1 MKASQSTINDFFALT
16 NTMFSIPVYQRN
28 YTWSKD
34 NCAKLLEDV
43 VSIAKNEK
51 THFMGSITYILH
63 FIDEE
68 NSLRKLQE
76 FVIIDGQQ
84 RITTTMLLLKAL
96 ETKTQDE
103 SIKDE
108 ISRLLSLS
116 KGQKLR
122 LKPIKRDREAFD
134 LVMQNRW
141 TEIQGKSHIRE
152 NYAFFLKELDN
163 YLAKG
168 YSIEEIYGAF
178 LRLKIVGIGLE
189 LGDDDPQVVFESINA
204 TGVQLTGLDLI
215 RNYLMMGEN
224 SAKQEEL
231 YKEYWIPLEEWLG
244 VDAKGESKNLND
256 FILTYLR
263 IYYEDKV
270 KEGEREIYYSLKAH
284 HREHF
289 PDDIQALMSDMR
301 EYGRIYQVF
310 LEGHQY
316 GLEQPNATA
325 QQLANLRRLV
335 GVLVSIKFG
344 VAKPFVLRLAR
355 DFEARNFEEGK
366 LDYEN
371 FYEILQILISYY
383 VRRSVC
389 GEQTAALNKILYSL
403 YSELNGEISADM
415 LKRYLGKRFG
425 RGIFPN
431 NDRIK
436 QAFATRN
443 AYSLRNICKFILL
456 EIEKLSNAEPPREE
470 ELEVEHFYPQS
481 ATQEWR
487 DLVGDYYTFEQDCLN
502 NFGNLTLTGQN
513 LKLSNKPYEEKIELM
528 DKHSSLHLNDYFI
541 NNTDAWGTDEVLAR
555 SEYLAQKFCEVEIF
569 QDLPKEYRVK
579 ELSKSLEDDLTFH
592 KFSSLTLPNG
602 QRHFARNASYL
613 AKAVI
618 EYLLE
623 NAREAFESYTGDEL
637 PSYIYWDSTKAAAR
651 RRDGTL
657 IVPFEKLGFYFVSNA
672 ALRDVGRNLKRL
684 IEGCGLNPREF
695 IIE

>member
-84 RITTTMLLLKAL
+84 RITTIMLLLKAL

-116 KGQKLR
+116 KGQRLR

-141 TEIQGKSHIRE
+141 NEIQGISHIKD
-152 NYAFFLKELDN
+152 NYKFFLKELDE

-168 YSIEEIYGAF
+168 YGIEEIYGAF

-224 SAKQEEL
+224 SAKQQEL
-231 YKEYWIPLEEWLG
+231 YEKYWIPLEEWLG
-244 VDAKGESKNLND
+244 ANVKHINE

-270 KEGEREIYYSLKAH
+270 REDEREIYYCLKAL

-335 GVLVSIKFG
+335 GILMKIKFG

-355 DFEARNFEEGK
+355 DFEARNFEEGR

-371 FYEILQILISYY
+371 FYEILQILISYF

-389 GEQTAALNKILYSL
+389 GEPTPVLNKLLYSL
-403 YSELNGEISADM
+403 YRDLGDEVSADG
-415 LKRYLGKRFG
+415 LKRYLGRQFG
-425 RGIFPN
+425 RAIFPN
-431 NDRIK
+431 NERIK

-456 EIEKLSNAEPPREE
+456 EIEKLSNAEPPREDG
-470 ELEVEHFYPQS
+470 LEVEHFYPQT

-487 DLVGDYYTFEQDCLN
+487 DMVGDYYAFEQDYCN

-513 LKLSNKPYEEKIELM
+513 LKLGNKPYEEKIELM
-528 DKHSSLHLNDYFI
+528 ESNSSLHLNDYFI
-541 NNTDAWGTDEVLAR
+541 NSTDSWGIDEVLAR
-555 SEYLAQKFCEVEIF
+555 SEYLAQQFCQVAMF
-569 QDLPKEYRVK
+569 QDLPKEYRAR

-602 QRHFARNASYL
+602 QKHFARNASYL

-623 NAREAFESYTGDEL
+623 NARGAFESYTGDEL
-637 PSYIYWDSTKAAAR
+637 PSYIYWDSTKAATR

-672 ALRDVGRNLKRL
+672 ALRDVGKNLKRL

-695 IIE
+695 VIE

>member
-28 YTWSKD
+28 YTWEQK
-34 NCAKLLEDV
+34 NCAKLLEDI

-84 RITTTMLLLKAL
+84 RITTIMLLLKAL
-96 ETKTQDE
+96 ETKVRDE
-103 SIKDE
+103 GIKDE

-116 KGQKLR
+116 KGQRLR

-134 LVMQNRW
+134 LVMQNRP
-141 TEIQGKSHIRE
+141 TDIQGTPHIKE
-152 NYAFFLKELDN
+152 NYKFFLNELDE
-163 YLAKG
+163 YIRKG
-168 YSIEEIYGAF
+168 YGIEEIYGAF

-189 LGDDDPQVVFESINA
+189 PVDDDPQVVFESINA
-204 TGVQLTGLDLI
+204 TGVQLSGQDLI

-224 SAKQEEL
+224 SAKQQEL
-231 YKEYWIPLEEWLG
+231 YERYWIPLEEWLIKPK
-244 VDAKGESKNLND
+244 DLNE

-263 IYYEDKV
+263 IYYGEKV
-270 KEGEREIYYSLKAH
+270 KEDEREIYYRLKAL

-289 PDDIQALMSDMR
+289 PDDIEFLMRDMR

-310 LEGHQY
+310 LEGHHN
-316 GLEQPNATA
+316 GLEQPNATV
-325 QQLANLRRLV
+325 QQLANLRKLV
-335 GVLVSIKFG
+335 GILMKIKFG

-355 DFEARNFEEGK
+355 DFEEGR

-371 FYEILQILISYY
+371 FYEILQILISYF

-389 GEQTAALNKILYSL
+389 GEQTAALNRVLYSL
-403 YSELNGEISADM
+403 YRDLGDEISANG
-415 LKRYLGKRFG
+415 LKRYLGKKSG
-425 RGIFPN
+425 NNVFPN
-431 NDRIK
+431 DDRVK
-436 QAFATRN
+436 NAFTTRN
-443 AYSLRNICKFILL
+443 AYSLKGMCKFILL
-456 EIEKLSNAEPPREE
+456 EIEKLSNVEKPEE
-470 ELEVEHFYPQS
+470 DGLEVEHFYPQS

-487 DLVGDYYTFEQDCLN
+487 DMVGDYYTFEQDYLN

-513 LKLSNKPYEEKIELM
+513 LKLGNKPYEDKIELM
-528 DKHSSLHLNDYFI
+528 DSNSSLHLNDYFI
-541 NNTDAWGTDEVLAR
+541 NNTDSWGIDEVLAR
-555 SEYLAQKFCEVEIF
+555 SEYLAGQFCQVEIF
-569 QDLPKEYRVK
+569 QDLPKEYRTR

-592 KFSSLTLPNG
+592 KLSSLTLPNG
-602 QRHFARNASYL
+602 QRRFVKNAESL
-613 AKAVI
+613 TKAVI

-623 NAREAFESYTGDEL
+623 NSREAFESYTGDEL
-637 PSYIYWDSTKAAAR
+637 PSCIYWDSAKVNAR
-651 RRDGTL
+651 NRNGSL

-672 ALRDVGRNLKRL
+672 SFRDVGKNLQKL
-684 IEGCGLNPREF
+684 IEGCGLKPREF
-695 IIE
+695 VVE